1 MNKKIIVSF
10 FAACIFHVV
19 HSQDNNFSRY
29 ELVDEIRV
37 TIYHA
42 GGTEIITTSDI
53 RKGLDGQ
60 QRGLRD
66 IVLDELVAIDAV
78 KMHIIITDEEIDR
91 FLASMQKEQGMSREM
106 FMRLFKELG
115 FETYEEGR
123 EALRKKQMIDQ
134 ILEYRVRTSKLLQIE
149 HDEAEAYYNEHPVV
163 EKAAY
168 TLVQAYVPKDK
179 VSKEEFNEAMKDG
192 SIIEKALWTEPFTIA
207 EDELADDRKF
217 LKDAVI
223 GSLVE
228 VEEFEDGY
236 ELTRLLAKKEA
247 RCVPFAEKE
256 EEILDIMR
264 RERFERVLDE
274 YYNKLLNNAHMRF
287 AHEEDRKL
295 VMGE

>member
-1 MNKKIIVSF
+1 
-10 FAACIFHVV
+10 
-19 HSQDNNFSRY
+19 
-29 ELVDEIRV
+29 
-37 TIYHA
+37 
-42 GGTEIITTSDI
+42 
-53 RKGLDGQ
+53 
-60 QRGLRD
+60 
-66 IVLDELVAIDAV
+66 
-78 KMHIIITDEEIDR
+78 
-91 FLASMQKEQGMSREM
+91 
-106 FMRLFKELG
+106 
-115 FETYEEGR
+115 
-123 EALRKKQMIDQ
+123 MIDQ

-149 HDEAEAYYNEHPVV
+149 HDEAEAYYNQHPVV

-274 YYNKLLNNAHMRF
+274 YYNKLLKNAHMRF